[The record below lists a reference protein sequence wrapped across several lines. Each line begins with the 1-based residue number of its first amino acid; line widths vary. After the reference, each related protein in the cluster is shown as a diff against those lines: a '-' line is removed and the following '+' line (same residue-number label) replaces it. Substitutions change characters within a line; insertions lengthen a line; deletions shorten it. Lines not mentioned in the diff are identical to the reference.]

1 MTTPLYL
8 LLNTAH
14 RAMRRYTASNT
25 AISLASLR
33 AEVLLFLEAS
43 RSVGFSEVART
54 LKVTAPRLSE
64 LIGRMVD
71 DGLVTRFS
79 EPKDGRAQRLSLTD
93 KGHVARQAALNASFD
108 LDAIMTESFT
118 DEEVAVVARWI
129 ETVQVRCDAA
139 NERRR
144 ADQTAL
150 PAQLQQAIT
159 TGRSHI
165 RAGTSSG

>member
-14 RAMRRYTASNT
+14 RAIRRYTASNRST
-25 AISLASLR
+25 SLASLR
-33 AEVLLFLEAS
+33 ASVLLSLETSQSA
-43 RSVGFSEVART
+43 GFGEVART

-79 EPKDGRAQRLSLTD
+79 DPNDGRAQRLLLTD
-93 KGHVARQAALNASFD
+93 KGDVARQEALNASCD
-108 LDAIMTESFT
+108 LQAIMTDSFT

-139 NERRR
+139 NERR
-144 ADQTAL
+144 
-150 PAQLQQAIT
+150 
-159 TGRSHI
+159 
-165 RAGTSSG
+165 